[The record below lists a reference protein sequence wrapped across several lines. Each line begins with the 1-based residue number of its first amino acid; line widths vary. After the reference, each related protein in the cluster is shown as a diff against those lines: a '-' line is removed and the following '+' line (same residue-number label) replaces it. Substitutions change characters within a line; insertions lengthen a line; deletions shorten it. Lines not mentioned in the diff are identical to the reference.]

1 MRTVITVRTFFF
13 SKNHQKVKIV
23 KKSKKVKVVPFTFLS
38 IWGNFLVI
46 FLAMFFLPKT
56 INSCPLTVKTLI
68 KLLVTTCTHSVYLPS
83 WLFRLVCWSVFPQK
97 SYFFS
102 HLFYFFFSFLV
113 SGQKFFIFFF
123 QFANFY
129 LVLELFINDLKIIFM
144 VYFIL

>member
-1 MRTVITVRTFFF
+1 MTCALFFL
-13 SKNHQKVKIV
+13 
-23 KKSKKVKVVPFTFLS
+23 KKSSKIENRQKVKVVPFTFLS

-97 SYFFS
+97 SYFFFHFPHS
-102 HLFYFFFSFLV
+102 FFSFLV

>member
-1 MRTVITVRTFFF
+1 LKFDTVHRHSDKFAHFFF
-13 SKNHQKVKIV
+13 FKKSSKSENRQKV
-23 KKSKKVKVVPFTFLS
+23 KKSKGSTLYFLS

-68 KLLVTTCTHSVYLPS
+68 KLLVTACAHSVYFPS

-113 SGQKFFIFFF
+113 SFLQFFY
-123 QFANFY
+123 FY
-129 LVLELFINDLKIIFM
+129 LVLELFIDDLEIIVM
-144 VYFIL
+144 VCIIL

>member
-1 MRTVITVRTFFF
+1 MWPHTVQICALFF

-68 KLLVTTCTHSVYLPS
+68 KLLVTACAHSVYFPS

-113 SGQKFFIFFF
+113 SFLQFFY
-123 QFANFY
+123 FY
-129 LVLELFINDLKIIFM
+129 LVLELFIDDLEIIVM
-144 VYFIL
+144 VCIIL